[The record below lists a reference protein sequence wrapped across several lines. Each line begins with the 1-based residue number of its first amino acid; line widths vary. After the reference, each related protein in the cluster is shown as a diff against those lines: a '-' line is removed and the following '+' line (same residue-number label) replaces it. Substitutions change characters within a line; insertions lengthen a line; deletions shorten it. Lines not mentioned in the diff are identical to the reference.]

1 MILKIS
7 CLQPVSFIK
16 RGRSPDMHPD
26 IFRAYIQDI
35 LEYTSGKTLEEIKE
49 NLLFYEYQVKHTF
62 HYFALIAY

>member
-26 IFRAYIQDI
+26 IFRTYIQDI
-35 LEYTSGKTLEEIKE
+35 LGYTSGKTLE
-49 NLLFYEYQVKHTF
+49 
-62 HYFALIAY
+62 